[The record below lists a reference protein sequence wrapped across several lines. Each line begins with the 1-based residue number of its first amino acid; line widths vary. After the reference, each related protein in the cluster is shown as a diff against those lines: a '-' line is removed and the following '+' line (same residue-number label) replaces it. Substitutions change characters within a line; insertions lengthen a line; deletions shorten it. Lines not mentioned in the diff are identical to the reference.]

1 MKSLRR
7 FLLCLLALLVSSMA
21 NAFDFE
27 VDGIRYS
34 ITTGG
39 VEVTGYNSNAT
50 NLVLNGSVTYNG
62 TTYNVVSIGYYAFY
76 YCASLTSVR
85 DLPAC
90 TSIDYYA
97 FYQCTNLTSIGNLP
111 ACTGIRPNTF
121 CGCTRLKK
129 IGDLPV
135 CTSIGD
141 WPFSGCISLTSIGDL
156 SACTSIGQQAF
167 SGCTS
172 LESIGDLSVCT
183 SIGKEAFSGCKSLA
197 KINLTTPNVMVLNS
211 TSDFSWATTFFVP
224 ASLLEAYKTSNNW
237 KEIANRI
244 LPIGVKTDYD
254 ITVFAQ
260 ENSSAI
266 HAKIGELH
274 LNEVLSLKISGTI
287 NGYDIMVF
295 RNKMHNLHHL
305 DLTNARI
312 VANDYEYYTGF
323 HTEDD
328 VLGGVSFY
336 NLSNLISVK
345 LPNSI
350 TRIDG
355 SAFADCNSLHSIVI
369 PEGVTSIGGNAFYD
383 CASLQS
389 IVIPEG
395 VTRIEGMAFQ
405 NCSSLSSIS
414 FPSTLTEIN
423 SWAFAYCSKL
433 TSITL
438 PENLETIEYRAFSGC
453 SSLTEVR
460 IPSMVTTI
468 EDYAFY
474 GCQALKDIW
483 TYTLVPQNIGQNT
496 FSNYETATL
505 HVQKTSYDA
514 YYWNTQWSQF
524 ALLTEFEGTYKQ
536 WLINNET
543 DYVIDDNTG
552 VIDTDEDATGEI
564 DPGSGLISENEDD
577 EQEMGTIIIEDDG
590 SLVGSLI
597 GHGHIS
603 SKWLKFHIKV
613 QKAKW
618 YFLCFPYRVPLSD
631 IECEGSWVFR
641 YYDGAAR
648 AQNGQ
653 GGWKNLPAG
662 TQYLEAGVG
671 YIFQCNKD
679 TKLKIKVNTQNV
691 NLSPGD
697 IIKSLTTYVA
707 NNIQDASWNL
717 MGNPFT
723 SYFNMD
729 DMSYESPITIW
740 NGTSYEAVR
749 PGDDDYHF
757 RPFQAFFVQKPEA
770 VKNLLFPASKR
781 ETYNQSKKAM
791 EASVKRRAVRGVNP
805 QRLLVNLTLSDG
817 TTTDKTRVVFNDEKA
832 TSYEPECDASKFMA
846 SGVPQLYSLD
856 GKQVCYSI
864 NERPNGDVQLGFSTQ
879 RAGTYTIEATRMDKP
894 MLLRDMETGIT
905 FDLANGGYEFKT
917 EAGTFNNRFMLVENT
932 QATGLADIKT
942 KLGVSIMSV
951 PGGLEINGL
960 NGISTSIYTTDGKLM
975 KELDSDGFVNLKSG
989 IYVVKVGEMRTKVLV
1004 K

>member
-39 VEVTGYNSNAT
+39 VAVRGYNSSAT
-50 NLVLNGSVTYNG
+50 NLVLNGTVTYNG
-62 TTYNVVSIGYYAFY
+62 TTYNVVSIAYYAFQN
-76 YCASLTSVR
+76 CINLTSVG

-90 TSIDYYA
+90 TSIGYQA
-97 FYQCTNLTSIGNLP
+97 FD
-111 ACTGIRPNTF
+111 
-121 CGCTRLKK
+121 GCT
-129 IGDLPV
+129 
-135 CTSIGD
+135 
-141 WPFSGCISLTSIGDL
+141 SLTSVGNL
-156 SACTSIGQQAF
+156 SACTSIGGSAF

-172 LESIGDLSVCT
+172 LEKISLTAPNVATLS
-183 SIGKEAFSGCKSLA
+183 SSNAFSK
-197 KINLTTPNVMVLNS
+197 NTTI
-211 TSDFSWATTFFVP
+211 FVP
-224 ASLLEAYKTSNNW
+224 ASLLEAYKAANNW
-237 KEIANRI
+237 KDIANQI
-244 LPIGVKTDYD
+244 LPLGVKTDYD
-254 ITVFAQ
+254 ITVYAQ
-260 ENSSAI
+260 ENSSAV
-266 HAKIGELH
+266 HAKIGELY
-274 LNEVLSLKISGTI
+274 LDEVISLKISGTI
-287 NGYDIMVF
+287 NSYDIMVF

-305 DLTNARI
+305 DLTDARI
-312 VANDYEYYTGF
+312 VDNNHEYYTGY

-328 VLGGVSFY
+328 VLGANSFY
-336 NLSNLISVK
+336 DIANLYSVR
-345 LPNSI
+345 LPKTI
-350 TRIDG
+350 TRIG
-355 SAFADCNSLHSIVI
+355 NRAFSNCYALHEVIIHEGLKWIPDDTFCHCHLLSVVI
-369 PEGVTSIGGNAFYD
+369 PEGVTSIEYGAFNG
-383 CASLQS
+383 CH
-389 IVIPEG
+389 
-395 VTRIEGMAFQ
+395 F
-405 NCSSLSSIS
+405 LSSIS
-414 FPSTLTEIN
+414 LPSTLTNIGEN
-423 SWAFAYCSKL
+423 AFDGCSSL

-438 PENLETIEYRAFSGC
+438 PEDLENIGSWAFNGCTSLTEVRIPNTVTSIGDGAFGFC

-468 EDYAFY
+468 GDGAFQE
-474 GCQALKDIW
+474 CPALKDVW
-483 TYTLVPQNIGQNT
+483 TYTLVPQNIGQGT
-496 FSNYETATL
+496 FSNYTSTTL

-524 ALLTEFEGTYKQ
+524 ASLTEFEGTYKQ
-536 WLINNET
+536 WLINNRT

-552 VIDTDEDATGEI
+552 VIDTDEDATGKI

-577 EQEMGTIIIEDDG
+577 EQEMGTIIIEADG

-603 SKWLKFHIKV
+603 SKWLKFHIEV

-618 YFLCFPYRVPLSD
+618 YFLCFPYQVPLSD

-697 IIKSLTTYVA
+697 IIKNLTTYVA

-717 MGNPFT
+717 TGNPFT

-770 VKNLLFPASKR
+770 VKNLQFPASKR

-817 TTTDKTRVVFNDEKA
+817 TTTDKTRVVFNDEKTA
-832 TSYEPECDASKFMA
+832 SYEPECDASKFMA
-846 SGVPQLYSLD
+846 SGVPQFYSLD

-894 MLLRDMETGIT
+894 MLLRDTETGIT

-917 EAGTFNNRFMLVENT
+917 EAGTFNNRFMLVVNT

-942 KLGVSIMSV
+942 KLGVSIMSTL
-951 PGGLEINGL
+951 GGLEINGL
-960 NGISTSIYTTDGKLM
+960 NGTSTSIYSTDGKLM

-989 IYVVKVGEMRTKVLV
+989 IYVVKVGEMKTKVLV

>member
-7 FLLCLLALLVSSMA
+7 FLFCLLALLVSSMA
-21 NAFDFE
+21 NALNFE
-27 VDGIRYS
+27 VDGIKYS
-34 ITTGG
+34 TTTGG
-39 VEVTGYNSNAT
+39 VEVYGYNSNAT
-50 NLVLNGSVTYNG
+50 NLVLNGTVTYNG
-62 TTYNVVSIGYYAFY
+62 TNYNVVSIGGSAFY
-76 YCASLTSVR
+76 
-85 DLPAC
+85 
-90 TSIDYYA
+90 
-97 FYQCTNLTSIGNLP
+97 
-111 ACTGIRPNTF
+111 
-121 CGCTRLKK
+121 
-129 IGDLPV
+129 
-135 CTSIGD
+135 
-141 WPFSGCISLTSIGDL
+141 
-156 SACTSIGQQAF
+156 
-167 SGCTS
+167 GCTS
-172 LESIGDLSVCT
+172 LE
-183 SIGKEAFSGCKSLA
+183 
-197 KINLTTPNVMVLNS
+197 KINLTAPNVAGLSNS
-211 TSDFSWATTFFVP
+211 SAFPKNTTIFVP
-224 ASLLEAYKTSNNW
+224 ASLLEAYKTANNW
-237 KEIANRI
+237 KDIANQI

-254 ITVFAQ
+254 ITVNAQ
-260 ENSSAI
+260 ETSSAV

-287 NGYDIMVF
+287 NSYDIMVF

-312 VANDYEYYTGF
+312 VANDYEYYTGC

-328 VLGGVSFY
+328 VLGATSFY
-336 NLSNLISVK
+336 DLKNLISIQ
-345 LPNSI
+345 LPTTI
-350 TRIDG
+350 TRIDEG
-355 SAFADCNSLHSIVI
+355 AFSHCNALHSITI
-369 PEGVTSIGGNAFYD
+369 PERVTNIGY
-383 CASLQS
+383 ASFENCHALQS

-438 PENLETIEYRAFSGC
+438 PENLETIEYGAFSGC

-460 IPSMVTTI
+460 IPSMVKAI
-468 EDYAFY
+468 DDEAFS
-474 GCQALKDIW
+474 GCPLKDVW

-524 ALLTEFEGTYKQ
+524 SLLTEFEGTYKQ

-577 EQEMGTIIIEDDG
+577 EQDMGTIIIVDDG

-603 SKWLKFHIKV
+603 SKWMKFHITI
-613 QKAKW
+613 QKSKW
-618 YFLCFPYRVPLSD
+618 YFFCFPYRVPLSD
-631 IECEGSWVFR
+631 IDCEGSWVFR

-653 GGWKNLPAG
+653 GGWKNLPSG

-679 TKLKIKVNTQNV
+679 TKLKIKVKTENV
-691 NLSPGD
+691 NLNPGD
-697 IIKSLTTYVA
+697 QHKNMNAYQATNA
-707 NNIQDASWNL
+707 QDASWNFV
-717 MGNPFT
+717 GNPFT

-729 DMSYESPITIW
+729 DMGYESPITIW

-757 RPFQAFFVQKPEA
+757 RPFQAFFVQKPEG
-770 VKNLLFPASKR
+770 VKELVFPESKR
-781 ETYNQSKKAM
+781 ETYNQSKKAK
-791 EASVKRRAVRGVNP
+791 EASVKRRVARGVNP
-805 QRLLVNLTLSDG
+805 NRLLVNLTLSDG
-817 TTTDKTRVVFNDEKA
+817 TTTDKTRVVFNEGKTTD
-832 TSYEPECDASKFMA
+832 YETDCDASKFMA
-846 SGVPQLYSLD
+846 SSVPQLYTLD
-856 GKQVCYSI
+856 SKQVCYSI
-864 NERPNGDVQLGFSTQ
+864 NERPNGDVQLGYSAQ
-879 RAGTYTIEATRMDKP
+879 AAGIYTIEATRMDKP
-894 MLLRDMETGIT
+894 MLLKDLEKGIT
-905 FDLANGGYEFKT
+905 FDLTNGAYEFT
-917 EAGTFNNRFMLVENT
+917 SEAGTFNKRFLLVENV

-942 KLGVSIMSV
+942 KMGVSIM
-951 PGGLEINGL
+951 PADGGLTINGL
-960 NGISTSIYTTDGKLM
+960 NSSSANIYSTDGKLV
-975 KELDSDGFVNLKSG
+975 KELESDGFTSLQIG
-989 IYVVKVGEMRTKVLV
+989 IYVVKVGNMKTKVLV

>member
-21 NAFDFE
+21 NALEFE
-27 VDGIRYS
+27 VDGIKYYT
-34 ITTGG
+34 TTGG
-39 VEVTGYNSNAT
+39 VMVIGYNNNAT
-50 NLVLNGSVTYNG
+50 NLVLNGSVAYNG
-62 TTYNVVSIGYYAFY
+62 TTYNVVSIIGHAFLN
-76 YCASLTSVR
+76 CTSLTNV
-85 DLPAC
+85 
-90 TSIDYYA
+90 
-97 FYQCTNLTSIGNLP
+97 GN
-111 ACTGIRPNTF
+111 
-121 CGCTRLKK
+121 
-129 IGDLPV
+129 
-135 CTSIGD
+135 
-141 WPFSGCISLTSIGDL
+141 L
-156 SACTSIGQQAF
+156 SACTSIGEYAF
-167 SGCTS
+167 NGCTN
-172 LESIGDLSVCT
+172 LE
-183 SIGKEAFSGCKSLA
+183 
-197 KINLTTPNVMVLNS
+197 KINLTASNV
-211 TSDFSWATTFFVP
+211 ATLGSNNAFPKNITIFVP
-224 ASLLEAYKTSNNW
+224 ASLQESYKAANNW
-237 KEIANRI
+237 KDIANQI
-244 LPIGVKTDYD
+244 VAYGAKTDYD
-254 ITVFAQ
+254 ITAYAQ
-260 ENSSAI
+260 ESSSAV

-274 LNEVLSLKISGTI
+274 LDEVLSLKISGTI
-287 NGYDIMVF
+287 NGYDIMVL

-305 DLTNARI
+305 DLTDARI
-312 VANDYEYYTGF
+312 VANDYEYYTGC

-328 VLGGVSFY
+328 VLGAYSFCDVK
-336 NLSNLISVK
+336 NLITIL

-350 TRIDG
+350 TSIG
-355 SAFADCNSLHSIVI
+355 SNAFSNCISLHSIVI
-369 PEGVTSIGGNAFYD
+369 PEGVTTIRYFAFYQ
-383 CASLQS
+383 CY
-389 IVIPEG
+389 
-395 VTRIEGMAFQ
+395 
-405 NCSSLSSIS
+405 SLSSVS
-414 FPSTLTEIN
+414 FPSSLISIDDFTFHE
-423 SWAFAYCSKL
+423 CRKL

-438 PENLETIEYRAFSGC
+438 PENLETIGCGAFGLC
-453 SSLTEVR
+453 SSLAEVR
-460 IPSMVTTI
+460 IPSMVSTI
-468 EDYAFY
+468 LDEAFRY
-474 GCQALKDIW
+474 CSALKDVW

-496 FSNYETATL
+496 FDNYASATL
-505 HVQKTSYDA
+505 HVQKTSYDT

-524 ALLTEFEGTYKQ
+524 GQIEEFEGAYKQ

-618 YFLCFPYRVPLSD
+618 YFLCFPYRIPLSD

-770 VKNLLFPASKR
+770 VKNLQFPASKR

-817 TTTDKTRVVFNDEKA
+817 TTTDKTRVVFNDEKTMA
-832 TSYEPECDASKFMA
+832 YEPECDASKFMA
-846 SGVPQLYSLD
+846 SGVPQFYSLD

-942 KLGVSIMSV
+942 KLGVSIMSTL
-951 PGGLEINGL
+951 GGLEINGL
-960 NGISTSIYTTDGKLM
+960 NGTSTSIYTTDGKLM

-989 IYVVKVGEMRTKVLV
+989 IYVVKVGEMKTKVLV

>member
-7 FLLCLLALLVSSMA
+7 FLLCLLALLISIAA
-21 NAFDFE
+21 NALDFE
-27 VDGIRYS
+27 VNGIKYTT
-34 ITTGG
+34 TTGG
-39 VEVTGYNSNAT
+39 VAVTGYNNNAT
-50 NLVLNGSVTYNG
+50 NLVLNGSVAYNG
-62 TTYNVVSIGYYAFY
+62 TTYNVVSIRYNAFQN
-76 YCASLTSVR
+76 CTSLTSVG

-90 TSIDYYA
+90 TSIGYQA
-97 FYQCTNLTSIGNLP
+97 FYGCTSLTSVGNLSTCTSIGSAAFSDCTNLTSVGDLP
-111 ACTGIRPNTF
+111 ACTSISSDTF
-121 CGCTRLKK
+121 CY
-129 IGDLPV
+129 
-135 CTSIGD
+135 CTSLA
-141 WPFSGCISLTSIGDL
+141 SVGDL
-156 SACTSIGQQAF
+156 SACTSIDSSAF
-167 SGCTS
+167 FCCTS
-172 LESIGDLSVCT
+172 LANVGNLSACT
-183 SIGKEAFSGCKSLA
+183 SIGSSAFLDCTNLE
-197 KINLTTPNVMVLNS
+197 KINLTASNV
-211 TSDFSWATTFFVP
+211 ATLGSSNNFPKNITIFVP
-224 ASLLEAYKTSNNW
+224 ASLLEAYKAANNW
-237 KEIANRI
+237 KDIANQI
-244 LPIGVKTDYD
+244 VAYGAKTDYD
-254 ITVFAQ
+254 ITAYAQ
-260 ENSSAI
+260 ENSSAV

-274 LNEVLSLKISGTI
+274 LDEVLSLKISGTI
-287 NGYDIMVF
+287 NSYDIMVL

-305 DLTNARI
+305 DLSDARI
-312 VANDYEYYTGF
+312 VANDYEYYTGH

-328 VLGGVSFY
+328 VLGAYSFY
-336 NLSNLISVK
+336 NLYNLISIQ
-345 LPNSI
+345 LPTTINY
-350 TRIDG
+350 IDDV
-355 SAFADCNSLHSIVI
+355 AFYGCNALHSIVI
-369 PEGVTSIGGNAFYD
+369 PEGVTSIGSSAFGY
-383 CASLQS
+383 
-389 IVIPEG
+389 
-395 VTRIEGMAFQ
+395 T
-405 NCSSLSSIS
+405 SLSSVS
-414 FPSTLTEIN
+414 FPTTLTEIN
-423 SWAFAYCSKL
+423 SRAFENCSKL

-438 PENLETIEYRAFSGC
+438 PENIETIKSGAFYSC
-453 SSLTEVR
+453 SNLEEVH
-460 IPSMVTTI
+460 IPSMVTKI

-474 GCQALKDIW
+474 GCRALKDVW

-505 HVQKTSYDA
+505 HVQKTSYDT

-618 YFLCFPYRVPLSD
+618 YFLCFPYQVPLSN

-653 GGWKNLPAG
+653 GGWKNLSAG

-817 TTTDKTRVVFNDEKA
+817 TTTDKTRVVFNDEKTMA
-832 TSYEPECDASKFMA
+832 YEPECDASKFMA
-846 SGVPQLYSLD
+846 SGVPQFYSLD

-917 EAGTFNNRFMLVENT
+917 EAGTFNNRFMLVENK

-960 NGISTSIYTTDGKLM
+960 NGTSTSIYSTDGKLM

>member
-1 MKSLRR
+1 M
-7 FLLCLLALLVSSMA
+7 
-21 NAFDFE
+21 
-27 VDGIRYS
+27 
-34 ITTGG
+34 TT
-39 VEVTGYNSNAT
+39 
-50 NLVLNGSVTYNG
+50 
-62 TTYNVVSIGYYAFY
+62 
-76 YCASLTSVR
+76 
-85 DLPAC
+85 
-90 TSIDYYA
+90 
-97 FYQCTNLTSIGNLP
+97 IGN
-111 ACTGIRPNTF
+111 
-121 CGCTRLKK
+121 
-129 IGDLPV
+129 
-135 CTSIGD
+135 S
-141 WPFSGCISLTSIGDL
+141 
-156 SACTSIGQQAF
+156 AF
-167 SGCTS
+167 SRC
-172 LESIGDLSVCT
+172 
-183 SIGKEAFSGCKSLA
+183 
-197 KINLTTPNVMVLNS
+197 P
-211 TSDFSWATTFFVP
+211 
-224 ASLLEAYKTSNNW
+224 
-237 KEIANRI
+237 
-244 LPIGVKTDYD
+244 
-254 ITVFAQ
+254 
-260 ENSSAI
+260 
-266 HAKIGELH
+266 
-274 LNEVLSLKISGTI
+274 
-287 NGYDIMVF
+287 
-295 RNKMHNLHHL
+295 
-305 DLTNARI
+305 
-312 VANDYEYYTGF
+312 
-323 HTEDD
+323 
-328 VLGGVSFY
+328 
-336 NLSNLISVK
+336 
-345 LPNSI
+345 
-350 TRIDG
+350 
-355 SAFADCNSLHSIVI
+355 
-369 PEGVTSIGGNAFYD
+369 
-383 CASLQS
+383 
-389 IVIPEG
+389 
-395 VTRIEGMAFQ
+395 
-405 NCSSLSSIS
+405 
-414 FPSTLTEIN
+414 
-423 SWAFAYCSKL
+423 
-433 TSITL
+433 
-438 PENLETIEYRAFSGC
+438 
-453 SSLTEVR
+453 
-460 IPSMVTTI
+460 
-468 EDYAFY
+468 
-474 GCQALKDIW
+474 LKDVW
-483 TYTLVPQNIGQNT
+483 TYTLIPQNIGQDT
-496 FSNYETATL
+496 FDNYETATL

-524 ALLTEFEGTYKQ
+524 SLLTEFEGTYKQ

-631 IECEGSWVFR
+631 IEYEGSWVFR

-691 NLSPGD
+691 NLSPDD

-817 TTTDKTRVVFNDEKA
+817 TTTDKTRVVFNDEKTMA
-832 TSYEPECDASKFMA
+832 YEPECDASKFMA
-846 SGVPQLYSLD
+846 SGVPQFYSLD

-917 EAGTFNNRFMLVENT
+917 EAGTFNNRFMLVVNT

-942 KLGVSIMSV
+942 KLGVSIMSA

-960 NGISTSIYTTDGKLM
+960 NGTSTSIYSTDGKLM

-989 IYVVKVGEMRTKVLV
+989 IYVVKVGEMKTKVLV